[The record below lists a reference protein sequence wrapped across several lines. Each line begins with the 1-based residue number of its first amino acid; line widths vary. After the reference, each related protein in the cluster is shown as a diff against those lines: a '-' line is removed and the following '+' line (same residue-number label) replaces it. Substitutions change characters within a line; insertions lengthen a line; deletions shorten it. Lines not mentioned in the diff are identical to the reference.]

1 MTGARW
7 WGSPPERL
15 AVLRER
21 EYRLLLCAQAI
32 SLLGDAMVSVALVFA
47 VIEVGGG
54 ASGLGVVLAARSIA
68 VVACLLLGGVV
79 ADRYPRQI
87 VLVTTDLVRLVSQ
100 GTLAVSLILGSPH
113 IWVLA
118 LLSALTGAG
127 TGFFNPTSMG
137 FLPSVVSKSALQH
150 ANALRGLASSGGRIL
165 GPLLAGLLVTT
176 AGAGWALAVDAMTF
190 GISAVFVASM
200 HVPASDRSS
209 HQSMLADMR
218 EGWQAFRSRRWLWT
232 FVAWVSFGNVLF
244 GCWSIVGPLVAH
256 RDLGGAAAWSA
267 IVAASGV
274 GGIVGGIVALR
285 THPRRPLVFA
295 TVTLTIFF
303 VPLGLLAAGLS
314 VAIVAVGAGVSEIG
328 LIVGM
333 TSWESTLQG
342 NIDPSQLSRVA
353 AYDWFGSLAFQPL
366 GLAVWGV
373 VAASVGYH
381 TCLWVA
387 FGLAI
392 ASAAVLLLAGDVR
405 SLSSQ
410 AATTTA

>member
-1 MTGARW
+1 MIRSW
-7 WGSPPERL
+7 WRTPPARL

-21 EYRLLLCAQAI
+21 EYRLLLSAQAI

-68 VVACLLLGGVV
+68 VVGCLLLGGVV
-79 ADRYPRQI
+79 ADRYPRRT
-87 VLVTTDLVRLVSQ
+87 VLVITDLVRLSSQ
-100 GTLAVSLILGSPH
+100 GALAASLILGSPR

-118 LLSALTGAG
+118 LLSAVTGAG

-137 FLPSVVSKSALQH
+137 FLPSVVSKDALQH

-176 AGAGWALAVDAMTF
+176 AGAGWALAVDALTF
-190 GISAVFVASM
+190 GVSAAFVASM
-200 HVPASDRSS
+200 RVPASDRAA

-256 RDLGGAAAWSA
+256 RYLGGAAAWSA

-285 THPRRPLVFA
+285 MSPRRPLVFA
-295 TVTLTIFF
+295 TVSLTIFF
-303 VPLGLLAAGLS
+303 VPLGLLAAGLPVS
-314 VAIVAVGAGVSEIG
+314 IVAVGAAVSEVG

-342 NIDPSQLSRVA
+342 NVDPSQLSRVA

-366 GLAVWGV
+366 GLALWGGI
-373 VAASVGYH
+373 AASVGYH
-381 TCLWVA
+381 MCLWIA

-392 ASAAVLLLAGDVR
+392 ASAVVLLVAGDVR
-405 SLSSQ
+405 SLRSRPET
-410 AATTTA
+410 AAA